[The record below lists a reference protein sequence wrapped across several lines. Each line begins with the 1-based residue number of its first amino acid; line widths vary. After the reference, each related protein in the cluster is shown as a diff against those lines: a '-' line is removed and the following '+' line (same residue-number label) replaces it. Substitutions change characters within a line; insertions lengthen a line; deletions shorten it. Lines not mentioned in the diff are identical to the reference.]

1 MEHVEAGGAEI
12 PALGVGTF
20 QLSGAECERAVRTAL
35 ELGYRHVDTAEYY
48 DNERAVGT
56 AIADAPV
63 DRGDVFLTTKVWRSN
78 LRRDDVR
85 PAVEASLD
93 RLDVDYVD
101 LLLIHWPHP
110 RVPVRETLDAMETL
124 REEGLVRHLGV
135 SNFTRSQLAEAIEVA
150 DAPIVT
156 DQVLYH
162 PFVDQGDLRSFCA
175 DAGVALTA
183 YSPLARGAVLEDDT
197 LERIGERHGRTA
209 AQVALRWLVRQ
220 PGVVAIPRSSSRDHL
235 AENLAVFDFDLTDDE
250 ARRIDELRGGFGMRL
265 RNALPSL
272 MRSFPL

>member
-1 MEHVEAGGAEI
+1 M
-12 PALGVGTF
+12 
-20 QLSGAECERAVRTAL
+20 
-35 ELGYRHVDTAEYY
+35 
-48 DNERAVGT
+48 
-56 AIADAPV
+56 
-63 DRGDVFLTTKVWRSN
+63 WRST

-135 SNFTRSQLAEAIEVA
+135 SNFTRSQLAAAIEVT

-175 DAGVALTA
+175 DADVALTA
-183 YSPLARGAVLEDDT
+183 YSPLARGAVVEDDT

-250 ARRIDELRGGFGMRL
+250 GRRIDELRGGFGLRL